1 MACRPLFS
9 APHLVASREQTSRLR
24 RVLDRGQR
32 SERRA
37 AACAWNWRGLV
48 WGRFGRRAEAAEEE
62 EGAAAMNAIEL
73 SSEAAERQGEGW
85 VQLARAGARR
95 SRHQGEQTRRPHEFL
110 QKTSQ
115 KSRRKC
121 LLSVCLTHSVLDCL
135 HIIIDCLH
143 VWGLPFF
150 FTFLR

>member
-62 EGAAAMNAIEL
+62 EGAAAAAMNAIEL

-95 SRHQGEQTRRPHEFL
+95 SRHPGEQRCRPHEF
-110 QKTSQ
+110 
-115 KSRRKC
+115 RRKHRKIKKKMC
-121 LLSVCLTHSVLDCL
+121 FVSLSHTRS
-135 HIIIDCLH
+135 
-143 VWGLPFF
+143 
-150 FTFLR
+150 